1 MQTKENKMGVMPI
14 DKLLISMSLPM
25 MISMLVQALYN
36 IVDSIF
42 VSRINEYAL
51 RAVSLA
57 FPIQSLMIAVAVG
70 TAVGINAFLSKTLG
84 EKDFEKADIIARNG
98 IFLAIAS
105 YVAFAV
111 IGLLVSRPFFA
122 SQTEVLEV
130 REYGVTYLT
139 ICCVAG
145 MGIFLQTTFER
156 LLQATGKTFYT
167 MITQGTGAVINIIL
181 DPILIFGLLG
191 FPEMGV
197 KGAAVAT
204 VIGQISAFLL
214 YIVVYLRKNPGVT
227 IHPKYLHLDWR
238 LIRQIYSVGIPSSL
252 MMTMPSVLVGGLN
265 GILAA
270 FSDTYVAVLGIY
282 FKLQTFI
289 YMPAN
294 GIVQGMR
301 PIIGY
306 NYGAGSKK
314 RVRDTIRYSLISA
327 AVLMLVGTVVSL
339 AIPDIILSMF
349 QADAELMRAGMEAL
363 RLISLGFLVSSAG
376 VIFSGVFE
384 ALGRGGDSLIISL
397 LRQLVI
403 ILPLG
408 YLLSRTMGAA
418 GIWISFPVAELV
430 SAVIACLLLKRMEGG
445 IYFPFDKK
453 EIINRK

>member
-1 MQTKENKMGVMPI
+1 
-14 DKLLISMSLPM
+14 
-25 MISMLVQALYN
+25 
-36 IVDSIF
+36 
-42 VSRINEYAL
+42 
-51 RAVSLA
+51 
-57 FPIQSLMIAVAVG
+57 
-70 TAVGINAFLSKTLG
+70 
-84 EKDFEKADIIARNG
+84 
-98 IFLAIAS
+98 
-105 YVAFAV
+105 
-111 IGLLVSRPFFA
+111 
-122 SQTEVLEV
+122 
-130 REYGVTYLT
+130 
-139 ICCVAG
+139 
-145 MGIFLQTTFER
+145 
-156 LLQATGKTFYT
+156 
-167 MITQGTGAVINIIL
+167 
-181 DPILIFGLLG
+181 
-191 FPEMGV
+191 MGV

-227 IHPKYLHLDWR
+227 IHPKYLHLDWQ

-349 QADAELMRAGMEAL
+349 QADAELMRAGTEAL

-397 LRQLVI
+397 LRKLVI

>member
-1 MQTKENKMGVMPI
+1 METRDIFP
-14 DKLLISMSLPM
+14 LLMSMSLPM
-25 MISMLVQALYN
+25 VLSMLVQSLYN
-36 IVDSIF
+36 IIDSIY
-42 VSRINEYAL
+42 VSYLGTGAL
-51 RAVSLA
+51 TAVSLA
-57 FPIQSLMIAVAVG
+57 FPLQNIVLSVAVG
-70 TAVGINAFLSKTLG
+70 IGVGIASVLSISLGKKDQKRANEAATMGMALTLIHCVLFVILG
-84 EKDFEKADIIARNG
+84 LVITEPF
-98 IFLAIAS
+98 
-105 YVAFAV
+105 
-111 IGLLVSRPFFA
+111 IGLFTKEP
-122 SQTEVLEV
+122 EVMKQACD
-130 REYGVTYLT
+130 YTYIVL
-139 ICCVAG
+139 CFSFG
-145 MGIFLQTTFER
+145 S
-156 LLQATGKTFYT
+156 LLQIAMEKIYQGIGAMKTT
-167 MITQGTGAVINIIL
+167 MILLGAGAMINIIL

-191 FPEMGV
+191 FPEMGWQ
-197 KGAAVAT
+197 KST
-204 VIGQISAFLL
+204 PTRSPERTPITLPFLSG
-214 YIVVYLRKNPGVT
+214 VYHRKNPGVT

>member
-1 MQTKENKMGVMPI
+1 METNKMETRDIFP
-14 DKLLISMSLPM
+14 LLMSMSLPM
-25 MISMLVQALYN
+25 VLSMLVQSLYN
-36 IVDSIF
+36 IIDSIY
-42 VSRINEYAL
+42 VSYLGTEAL
-51 RAVSLA
+51 TAVSLA
-57 FPIQSLMIAVAVG
+57 FPLQNIVLSVAVG
-70 TAVGINAFLSKTLG
+70 IGVGIASVLSISLGKKDQKRANEAATMGMALTLIHCVLFVILG
-84 EKDFEKADIIARNG
+84 LVITEPF
-98 IFLAIAS
+98 
-105 YVAFAV
+105 
-111 IGLLVSRPFFA
+111 IGLFTKEP
-122 SQTEVLEV
+122 EVMKQACD
-130 REYGVTYLT
+130 YTYIVL
-139 ICCVAG
+139 CFSFG
-145 MGIFLQTTFER
+145 S
-156 LLQATGKTFYT
+156 LLQIAMEKIYQGIGAMKTT
-167 MITQGTGAVINIIL
+167 MILLGAGAMINIIL

-214 YIVVYLRKNPGVT
+214 YIIVYLRKNPGVT
-227 IHPKYLHLDWR
+227 IHPKYLHLDWQ

-349 QADAELMRAGMEAL
+349 QADAELMCAGTEAL

-418 GIWISFPVAELV
+418 GIWISFPVAELI